1 MDEVFIVG
9 LGQTRVG
16 EHWDRSLREL
26 ALEAAEAA
34 QHDAAHLRPQLV
46 VVANMAAARL
56 SHQAHLGALV
66 ADFLGLTPAEA
77 LTVEAAGAS
86 GAVALRQAFLAL
98 RAGAADVA
106 LVVGVEKFT
115 DQVGPE
121 VESAAATT
129 LDADYEAEHG
139 LTPTAQAGLLM
150 QLYQHTYQVPEGAL
164 GVFPM
169 LAHRHAVGNPFAMF
183 RRAISEAVYAR
194 AGKISD
200 PLNLFDAAPY
210 ADGAAAV
217 LLARASALPRPWPRP
232 LVRIAGSAAAT
243 DALALHDRGDLLDFA
258 AARAAA
264 QRALAQAGL
273 TSAAEVDLLELFDAF
288 SVYAALTL
296 EALELAPRGRAW
308 EKAQAG
314 AFDLDGEL
322 PILTMGGLKA
332 RGHPGGAT
340 GVYQVVEAALQLR
353 QQAGDNQVVGAQRAL
368 TLALGGPAS
377 TAVAHVLTREA

>member
-1 MDEVFIVG
+1 MSEVYLVG

-16 EHWDRSLREL
+16 EHWQRSLREL

-34 QHDAAHLRPQLV
+34 LHEAGHMRPQMV
-46 VVANMAAARL
+46 FVANMVAARL
-56 SHQAHLGALV
+56 SHQAHLGTLV
-66 ADFLGLTPAEA
+66 ADFAGLTPAEA
-77 LTVEAAGAS
+77 VTVEAAGAS
-86 GAVALRQAFLAL
+86 GAAALRQAFLAL
-98 RAGAADVA
+98 RAGAANVA

-115 DQVGPE
+115 DQVGAA
-121 VESAAATT
+121 VESAAATA

-150 QLYQHTYQVPEGAL
+150 QLYQHRYQVPGDAL
-164 GVFPM
+164 GVFPV
-169 LAHRHAVGNPFAMF
+169 LAHRHAVGNPYAMF
-183 RRAISEAVYAR
+183 RRAITPQTYAR
-194 AGKISD
+194 AGHISA

-217 LLARASALPRPWPRP
+217 VLVRGDALPRPWPGP

-243 DALALHDRGDLLDFA
+243 DTLALHDRTDPLAWDAVRQA
-258 AARAAA
+258 AHAAAA
-264 QRALAQAGL
+264 QAGRPVEGMDL
-273 TSAAEVDLLELFDAF
+273 VEVFDAF
-288 SVYAALTL
+288 SVYAALAL
-296 EALELAPRGRAW
+296 EALGLAPRGRAW
-308 EKAQAG
+308 ERAQAG
-314 AFDLDGEL
+314 AFDLDGEM

-353 QQAGDNQVVGAQRAL
+353 GQAGDNQVVDAQWAL

-377 TAVAHVLTREA
+377 TVVAHVLERVA